1 VSTRDA
7 SLVDAASELARLDEA
22 RARTLAW
29 VLPLDDDAWCAWPDA
44 DFSPIA
50 WHLGHL
56 AFTEASWVLER
67 LLGDARLSA
76 PYATRFAQDGRPKH
90 ERARGFDRTELL
102 DYLATVRAAV
112 REQWPRLNAEHE
124 LVRDGYLAW
133 FLACHEH
140 QHRETIAIVRA
151 RTVAASEPPALPF
164 VERSRRLTAPTQSR
178 SRRLTPPTRS
188 RTPPTRPRT
197 SRTAV
202 RVELDGGCVRLGT
215 DERLAYDN
223 ERPAIEV
230 DVGPFAIDTRLVSA
244 GEWLAFVND
253 DGYRR
258 EALWT
263 REGWAWRAR
272 AGVEAPSS
280 WSVSGS
286 VQTSR
291 GESVRGVASGAG
303 DEPRFVVATP
313 AGWRA
318 FDPDAPVFGISAH
331 EADAYARWRGAR
343 LPTEAEW
350 ELAASL
356 GTFEER
362 ATDRPHAAGPLSA
375 DATDR
380 VWEWSADTFL
390 PRPGFVA
397 FPYRGYSEPW
407 FEDHRV
413 MKGGSF
419 VTDAA
424 IATRTF
430 RNFYVPEM
438 RVCFAG
444 LRLAWESGSS

>member
-1 VSTRDA
+1 MSARVDSFVS
-7 SLVDAASELARLDEA
+7 DAAAELAQLDEA

-29 VLPLDDDAWCAWPDA
+29 VLPLDDDAWCAWPDP

-67 LLGDARLSA
+67 SLGDARLSA
-76 PYATRFAQDGRPKH
+76 PFTTRFAQDGRPKH
-90 ERARGFDRTELL
+90 ERAQGFDRAELL

-112 REQWPRLNAEHE
+112 REAWPKLNAEHE

-151 RTVAASEPPALPF
+151 RTVAATEPPASPF
-164 VERSRRLTAPTQSR
+164 LE
-178 SRRLTPPTRS
+178 
-188 RTPPTRPRT
+188 RT
-197 SRTAV
+197 SRPAV
-202 RVELDGGCVRLGT
+202 RVEIEGGRVRVGT

-223 ERPAIEV
+223 ERPATEV

-244 GEWLAFVND
+244 GEWLAFVRD

-263 REGWAWRAR
+263 REGWAWRVR
-272 AGVEAPSS
+272 SGVEAPSS
-280 WSVSGS
+280 W
-286 VQTSR
+286 
-291 GESVRGVASGAG
+291 GVPGPSARR
-303 DEPRFVVATP
+303 DEPRANHALRYVVATP

-318 FDPDAPVFGISAH
+318 FEPDAPVFGVSAH

-350 ELAASL
+350 ELARSL
-356 GTFEER
+356 GALAER
-362 ATDRPHAAGPLSA
+362 PLEPARRPLDGPLSA
-375 DATDR
+375 IPTDR

-407 FEDHRV
+407 FGDHRV

-424 IATRTF
+424 VETRSF

-438 RVCFAG
+438 RVCFSG
-444 LRLAWESGSS
+444 LRLVWESGSS

>member
-1 VSTRDA
+1 MTAGA
-7 SLVDAASELARLDEA
+7 SLAHDVADLALLDAA
-22 RARTLAW
+22 RACTLAW
-29 VLPLDDDAWCAWPDA
+29 VDPLDDDAWCAWPDP

-90 ERARGFDRTELL
+90 ERAHGFDRAELL

-112 REQWPRLNAEHE
+112 REAWPRLNAEHE

-151 RTVAASEPPALPF
+151 RTVAATAPASSSVSEPPASSA
-164 VERSRRLTAPTQSR
+164 E
-178 SRRLTPPTRS
+178 
-188 RTPPTRPRT
+188 RT
-197 SRTAV
+197 SRPAV
-202 RVELDGGCVRLGT
+202 RRELEGGRVRVGT

-223 ERPAIEV
+223 ERPAIDV
-230 DVGPFAIDTRLVSA
+230 DVGPFAIDTRPVSA
-244 GEWLAFVND
+244 GEWLAFVRD

-258 EALWT
+258 EALWS

-272 AGVEAPSS
+272 TGVEAPSS
-280 WSVSGS
+280 WHAHAR
-286 VQTSR
+286 TSR
-291 GESVRGVASGAG
+291 GEAPGREASRAN
-303 DEPRFVVATP
+303 DDPRYVVATP
-313 AGWRA
+313 GGWRA
-318 FDPDAPVFGISAH
+318 FDPAAPVFGISAH
-331 EADAYARWRGAR
+331 EADAYARWCGAR
-343 LPTEAEW
+343 LPSEAEW

-356 GTFEER
+356 GVLEEH
-362 ATDRPHAAGPLSA
+362 AIDRPHAPGPLSA
-375 DATDR
+375 LAIDR

-407 FEDHRV
+407 FGDHRV

-424 IATRTF
+424 VARRSF

-438 RVCFAG
+438 RVCFSG
-444 LRLAWESGSS
+444 LRLAWGSSAS

>member
-1 VSTRDA
+1 VSTRA
-7 SLVDAASELARLDEA
+7 ARHVVASELARLDEA
-22 RARTLAW
+22 RALTLGW
-29 VLPLDDDAWCAWPDA
+29 VLPLDDDAWCAWPDP

-67 LLGDARLSA
+67 LLGDSRLSA

-90 ERARGFDRTELL
+90 ERAHGFDRAELL

-112 REQWPRLNAEHE
+112 REAWPRLNAEHE
-124 LVRDGYLAW
+124 LVREGYLAW

-151 RTVAASEPPALPF
+151 RTVAATEPPASSSVTEPVSSS
-164 VERSRRLTAPTQSR
+164 VER
-178 SRRLTPPTRS
+178 
-188 RTPPTRPRT
+188 T
-197 SRTAV
+197 SLPAARAELEGGRV
-202 RVELDGGCVRLGT
+202 RVGT

-230 DVGPFAIDTRLVSA
+230 EVGPFAIDTRLVSA
-244 GEWLAFVND
+244 GEWLAFVSD

-258 EALWT
+258 EALWS
-263 REGWAWRAR
+263 REGWAWRVR
-272 AGVEAPSS
+272 SGVEVPSS
-280 WSVSGS
+280 WRVPEQHRAS
-286 VQTSR
+286 QDETLRR
-291 GESVRGVASGAG
+291 GESRSRSGSHSRSH
-303 DEPRFVVATP
+303 ESRLHEERHVVATP
-313 AGWRA
+313 GGWRP

-350 ELAASL
+350 ELAASV

-362 ATDRPHAAGPLSA
+362 TIDRPHAAGSLSA
-375 DATDR
+375 LAIDR

-407 FEDHRV
+407 FGDHRV

-424 IATRTF
+424 VARRSF

-438 RVCFAG
+438 RVCFSG
-444 LRLAWESGSS
+444 LRLAWGKRASAVTLRE

>member
-1 VSTRDA
+1 MTAGA
-7 SLVDAASELARLDEA
+7 SFAHDVADLALLDAA
-22 RARTLAW
+22 RACTLAW
-29 VLPLDDDAWCAWPDA
+29 VDPLDDDAWCAWPDP

-90 ERARGFDRTELL
+90 ERAHGFDRAELL

-112 REQWPRLNAEHE
+112 REAWPRLDPDHD

-151 RTVAASEPPALPF
+151 RTVAVTEPPASSF
-164 VERSRRLTAPTQSR
+164 VTQ
-178 SRRLTPPTRS
+178 PPVS
-188 RTPPTRPRT
+188 SFVAEPPVSSFAGRT
-197 SRTAV
+197 SRPAA
-202 RVELDGGCVRLGT
+202 RVQLEGGCVRVGT

-223 ERPAIEV
+223 ERPAI
-230 DVGPFAIDTRLVSA
+230 DVHVAPFAIDPRLVSA
-244 GEWLAFVND
+244 GEWLAFVRD

-263 REGWAWRAR
+263 PEGWAWRVR
-272 AGVEAPSS
+272 SGVETPSS
-280 WSVSGS
+280 WHTRAR
-286 VQTSR
+286 TSR
-291 GESVRGVASGAG
+291 GEAPRRDASRAKG
-303 DEPRFVVATP
+303 DPRYVVATP
-313 AGWRA
+313 GGWRP
-318 FDPDAPVFGISAH
+318 FEPDAPVFGISAH

-356 GTFEER
+356 GVLEEH
-362 ATDRPHAAGPLSA
+362 ATERPPGSPTGALSA
-375 DATDR
+375 LAIDR

-397 FPYRGYSEPW
+397 FPYPGYSEPW
-407 FEDHRV
+407 FGDHRV

-424 IATRTF
+424 VARRSF

-438 RVCFAG
+438 RVCFSG
-444 LRLAWESGSS
+444 LRLAWDSSAS

>member
-1 VSTRDA
+1 MSG
-7 SLVDAASELARLDEA
+7 VDAPSALDVECDLARLDEA

-29 VLPLDDDAWCAWPDA
+29 VLPLDDDAWCAWPDPG
-44 DFSPIA
+44 FSPIA

-90 ERARGFDRTELL
+90 ERADGFDRAELL
-102 DYLATVRAAV
+102 DYLARVRAAV
-112 REQWPRLNAEHE
+112 REAWPRLNAEHE
-124 LVRDGYLAW
+124 LVREGYLAW

-151 RTVAASEPPALPF
+151 RSVAATVPPALPA
-164 VERSRRLTAPTQSR
+164 VERA
-178 SRRLTPPTRS
+178 
-188 RTPPTRPRT
+188 PRT
-197 SRTAV
+197 TP
-202 RVELDGGCVRLGT
+202 RVALDGGRVRIGT
-215 DERLAYDN
+215 EARLAYDN
-223 ERPAIEV
+223 ERPAIDV
-230 DVGPFAIDTRLVSA
+230 DVAPFAIDTRPVSA
-244 GEWLAFVND
+244 GEWLAFVED

-263 REGWAWRAR
+263 REGWAWRVR
-272 AGVEAPSS
+272 VGVDGPSS
-280 WSVSGS
+280 WSAASE
-286 VQTSR
+286 R
-291 GESVRGVASGAG
+291 RASG
-303 DEPRFVVATP
+303 DEALRPREPCVVATP
-313 AGWRA
+313 GGWRA
-318 FDPDAPVFGISAH
+318 FDPDGPVFGISAH

-356 GTFEER
+356 GAFEER
-362 ATDRPHAAGPLSA
+362 TDERTVDRTDEHASSASPLSA
-375 DATDR
+375 LAIDR
-380 VWEWSADTFL
+380 VWEWSADAFL

-407 FEDHRV
+407 FGDHRV

-419 VTDAA
+419 VTDEA

-444 LRLAWESGSS
+444 SRLAWG

>member
-1 VSTRDA
+1 MSAADA
-7 SLVDAASELARLDEA
+7 PSALDVESDLACLDEA

-29 VLPLDDDAWCAWPDA
+29 VLPLDDDAWCAWPDP

-67 LLGDARLSA
+67 CLGDARLSA

-90 ERARGFDRTELL
+90 ERADGFERAELL
-102 DYLATVRAAV
+102 DYLARVRAAV
-112 REQWPRLNAEHE
+112 REAWPRLDAGHE

-151 RTVAASEPPALPF
+151 RTVAATTPPSLPA
-164 VERSRRLTAPTQSR
+164 VERA
-178 SRRLTPPTRS
+178 
-188 RTPPTRPRT
+188 PRT
-197 SRTAV
+197 TP
-202 RVELDGGCVRLGT
+202 RVALDGGRVRIGT
-215 DERLAYDN
+215 EARLAYDN
-223 ERPAIEV
+223 ERPAIDV
-230 DVGPFAIDTRLVSA
+230 DVAPFAIDTRPVSA
-244 GEWLAFVND
+244 GEWLAFVEA

-263 REGWAWRAR
+263 REGWAWRVR
-272 AGVEAPSS
+272 AGVERPSS
-280 WSVSGS
+280 WSVPSECR
-286 VQTSR
+286 VSR
-291 GESVRGVASGAG
+291 DEGRRLGESRSHE
-303 DEPRFVVATP
+303 EPHVVATP
-313 AGWRA
+313 AGWRP

-343 LPTEAEW
+343 LPSEAEW

-356 GTFEER
+356 GVLEER
-362 ATDRPHAAGPLSA
+362 TMARRQAAGPLSA
-375 DATDR
+375 LSIDR

-407 FEDHRV
+407 FGDHRV

-419 VTDAA
+419 VTDEA
-424 IATRTF
+424 IATQTF
-430 RNFYVPEM
+430 RNFYVPEI

-444 LRLAWESGSS
+444 LRLAWG

>member
-1 VSTRDA
+1 VTAGAPFAHDVVADLALLDA
-7 SLVDAASELARLDEA
+7 A

-29 VLPLDDDAWCAWPDA
+29 VDPLDDDAWCAWPDR

-67 LLGDARLSA
+67 LLVDARLSA

-90 ERARGFDRTELL
+90 ERAVGFDREELL
-102 DYLATVRAAV
+102 AYVANVRAAV
-112 REQWPRLNAEHE
+112 REAWPRLDPEHE

-151 RTVAASEPPALPF
+151 RTVAAIEPPSLPG
-164 VERSRRLTAPTQSR
+164 VE
-178 SRRLTPPTRS
+178 
-188 RTPPTRPRT
+188 RT
-197 SRTAV
+197 SRPAV
-202 RVELDGGCVRLGT
+202 RVELEGGCVRVGT
-215 DERLAYDN
+215 DARLAYDN
-223 ERPAIEV
+223 ERPSL
-230 DVGPFAIDTRLVSA
+230 DVHVAPFAIDARPVSA
-244 GEWLAFVND
+244 GEWLAFVRD

-263 REGWAWRAR
+263 HEGWAWRVR
-272 AGVEAPSS
+272 AGVERPSS
-280 WSVSGS
+280 WRVLEPRRASRDESLR
-286 VQTSR
+286 R
-291 GESVRGVASGAG
+291 GESRSP
-303 DEPRFVVATP
+303 ESRPNESRPHESRSREERHVVATP
-313 AGWRA
+313 GGWRS

-331 EADAYARWRGAR
+331 EADAYARWCGAR

-350 ELAASL
+350 ELAESL
-356 GTFEER
+356 GALAER
-362 ATDRPHAAGPLSA
+362 AIDRPHAAGPLSA
-375 DATDR
+375 LVVDR

-407 FEDHRV
+407 FGDHRV

-424 IATRTF
+424 IATRSF
-430 RNFYVPEM
+430 RNFYLPEM
-438 RVCFAG
+438 RVCFSG
-444 LRLAWESGSS
+444 LRLAWY